1 MLAPATGVGAGRG
14 LSVPHGPGE
23 GQPEGAAGEGAAAL
37 CGAEGGKLS
46 SGVVRMKKEATS
58 VSALGAAAPL
68 MDGVS
73 PAQGS
78 QGILRLPCRE
88 FGHSEEGELASSPSC
103 ETDGV
108 WRAAA
113 PRHGT
118 TLRLQPAPQP
128 GGDPKGGG
136 TGALAAWRR
145 GWGGHSSWKRR
156 AVGWDC
162 ASPPAQHRSRP

>member
-1 MLAPATGVGAGRG
+1 
-14 LSVPHGPGE
+14 
-23 GQPEGAAGEGAAAL
+23 
-37 CGAEGGKLS
+37 
-46 SGVVRMKKEATS
+46 MKKEATS

-136 TGALAAWRR
+136 TGALAAWGR
-145 GWGGHSSWKRR
+145 GWGGPQQLEEESCGMGLCLPS
-156 AVGWDC
+156 G
-162 ASPPAQHRSRP
+162 PAPIPSLT